1 MSDIKRMKQL
11 LDEIKR
17 LQPKAWAVNGH
28 VFISAGSDTVKISI
42 TLFCYGDVN
51 VDYPEYKFES
61 VKELQ
66 EWVDHLKSK
75 PREILFR
82 RFSLNS

>member
-11 LDEIKR
+11 LDEIKK
-17 LQPKAWAVNGH
+17 LHPQAWAVNCH
-28 VFISAGSDTVKISI
+28 VFMSAGSDRVSFRVTLLYNNVK
-42 TLFCYGDVN
+42 GN
-51 VDYPEYKFES
+51 YPEYKFES

-66 EWVDHLKSK
+66 DWVDHLKSK

-82 RFSLNS
+82 RFSLDS